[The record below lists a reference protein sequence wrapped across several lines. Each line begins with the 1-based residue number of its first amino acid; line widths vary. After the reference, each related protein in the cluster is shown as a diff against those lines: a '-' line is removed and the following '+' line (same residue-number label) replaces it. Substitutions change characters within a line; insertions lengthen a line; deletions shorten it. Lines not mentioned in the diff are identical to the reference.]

1 MTSQQ
6 NGARRMAKSKQKQA
20 LGRFEVAS
28 ADDLGFSKDR
38 LAIVKAALDRVIE
51 QGDMPG
57 CVIAIA
63 RHGQLAYQAA
73 CGVSNPA
80 NSKAMTTQTLFS
92 IASMTKPIVSVAIL
106 QLFEQGRLLLGDS
119 IETHLPELR
128 DLNVGEVRADGKLAM
143 RPAARQPTIHDLLR
157 HTSGLTY
164 QNRGTS
170 ALYQHY
176 PGSSNSAP
184 TMLTKEETLETL
196 AECPLLFEPGSAWEY
211 GFSTDVLGF
220 VVEALCNKPLG
231 EALKASIFDP
241 LGMSETRFDLPKS
254 DRSRYAH
261 AFKTDPATGEA
272 NSVMH
277 VDGKERHWQPGGG
290 GLVSTAADYLNFAQ
304 MLLDAGGADGRRVLG
319 RKTVELMTSGHLGPD
334 IDNRIADTMDP
345 ACDGYGF
352 GLGVAVRAEDGRSAS
367 AGPEGDVYWS
377 GVYGTYFWVDPIE
390 DLAVVFMA
398 ACPGPTRLRLRQLV
412 RSLVYQAIAD

>member
-1 MTSQQ
+1 
-6 NGARRMAKSKQKQA
+6 MAKSKQKLA
-20 LGRFEVAS
+20 LGRFDVAAAES
-28 ADDLGFSKDR
+28 LGFSNER
-38 LAIVKAALDRVIE
+38 LAIVKTALDREVE
-51 QGDMPG
+51 QGHLPG

-63 RHGQLAYQAA
+63 RHGQIAYQAA
-73 CGVSNPA
+73 CGMRDPA
-80 NSKAMTTQTLFS
+80 GNKAMTTDTLFS

-106 QLFEQGRLLLGDS
+106 QLFEQGKLLLGDS
-119 IETHLPELR
+119 IDTHLPALR
-128 DLNVGEVRADGKLAM
+128 DLQVGEVRADGKLAM

-170 ALYQHY
+170 VLYEHY

-184 TMLTKEETLETL
+184 TLLTKDETLDTL
-196 AECPLLFEPGSAWEY
+196 AECPLLFDPGTAWEY

-220 VVEALCNKPLG
+220 VVEALTGKPLG
-231 EALKASIFDP
+231 EALTSSIFEP
-241 LGMSETRFDLPKS
+241 LAMNETRFELAKA
-254 DRSRYAH
+254 DRARYAH
-261 AFKTDPATGEA
+261 AFKTDPATGLA
-272 NSVMH
+272 NAVMH

-290 GLVSTAADYLNFAQ
+290 GLVSTAADYLTFAQ
-304 MLLDAGGADGRRVLG
+304 MLLDAGSADGKRVIG
-319 RKTVELMTSGHLGPD
+319 RKTVELMTSDHLGPD

-352 GLGVAVRAEDGRSAS
+352 GLGVAVRSEDGRSAS
-367 AGPEGDVYWS
+367 AGTAGDFYWS

-412 RSLVYQAIAD
+412 RALVYQAIAD